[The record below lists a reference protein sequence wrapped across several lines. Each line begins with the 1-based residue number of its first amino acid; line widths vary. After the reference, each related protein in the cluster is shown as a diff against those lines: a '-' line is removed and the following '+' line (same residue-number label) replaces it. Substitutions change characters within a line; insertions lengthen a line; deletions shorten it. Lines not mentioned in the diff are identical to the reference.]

1 MNACLQV
8 MDSLYQTRV
17 KKGETD
23 LLIEQL
29 REVLHFLTNS
39 HKVSN
44 SQSCLSSQDEHC
56 HHWQGQCS
64 TASTHSAFFSF
75 PLHVHFVA
83 ADQHAQG

>member
-1 MNACLQV
+1 

-44 SQSCLSSQDEHC
+44 SQSCLSSNLPEQ
-56 HHWQGQCS
+56 Q
-64 TASTHSAFFSF
+64 
-75 PLHVHFVA
+75 
-83 ADQHAQG
+83 

>member
-1 MNACLQV
+1 MIACLQV

-44 SQSCLSSQDEHC
+44 SQILPEQQ
-56 HHWQGQCS
+56 W
-64 TASTHSAFFSF
+64 
-75 PLHVHFVA
+75 
-83 ADQHAQG
+83 